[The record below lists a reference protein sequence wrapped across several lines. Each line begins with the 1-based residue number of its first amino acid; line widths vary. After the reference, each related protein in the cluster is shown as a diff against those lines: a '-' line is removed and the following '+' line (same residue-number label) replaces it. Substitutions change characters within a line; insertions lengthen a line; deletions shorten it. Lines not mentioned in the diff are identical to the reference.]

1 MTELKSVAVVGLGL
15 MGGSLARDLAAA
27 GVRVLGADLDPDT
40 LRQARSAG
48 VVTGTLD
55 DDASTL
61 AVDAVVL
68 AVPVRRAPEL
78 LRRLAPRLA
87 GATLVTDLGSTKRSI
102 VEEAEAGG
110 LGPRFVGS
118 HPIAGDHRS
127 GWAASRTGLYRDA
140 SVVLSPAPST
150 TPEAVARAIDLWT
163 AVGATTEVL
172 DAAEHD
178 RRLAWSSHLPQTVAT
193 ALAAALADAGVRPAD
208 LGPGGRD
215 ATRLAGSSPTMWT
228 DIALDNA
235 EAVGAAL
242 GRLEMHLAGLRR
254 ALNHGDEE
262 KVRAFFERGSDWAD
276 G

>member
-1 MTELKSVAVVGLGL
+1 MTGIESVAVVGLGL

-40 LRQARSAG
+40 LRAARRAG

-55 DDASTL
+55 DDATPL

-68 AVPVRRAPEL
+68 AVPVRRAPGVL
-78 LRRLAPRLA
+78 HSLAPRLA

-140 SVVLSPAPST
+140 KVLLSPAPSS
-150 TPEAVARAIDLWT
+150 TPETVARAIDLWT

-178 RRLAWSSHLPQTVAT
+178 RRLAWSSHLPQAAAT
-193 ALAAALADAGVRPAD
+193 ALAAALADAGVRPDD
-208 LGPGGRD
+208 LGPGGRG

-235 EAVGAAL
+235 EALAHAL
-242 GRLEMHLAGLRR
+242 GGLEMHLAGLRR

-262 KVRAFFERGSDWAD
+262 KVRAFFERGSEWAD